1 MSLTHSTRTGRAV
14 AGLATAALVLAACG
28 GDPTES
34 GGGDSDTI
42 IVGSAAFSESETTAE
57 IYAQALEAEGI
68 SVERKTQIESRE
80 AYIPALE
87 NGEIDLIPEY
97 TGNLLLHF
105 DPESTATTPEEID
118 EGLDDAL
125 PDGLETLDEAQAEN
139 KDSYNVTSDLAEAE
153 DLTSIGDLAKLG
165 TVKVGGNPEF
175 EKRPYGVPGLKKV
188 YGVEDVDFV
197 SISDSGGPATVKA
210 LLDGDVDV
218 ANIYSTTPAIVAN
231 DLVTLED
238 PENLIAAQ
246 NVVPLISEDKASD
259 EVEDILDRVSAEL
272 TTEDLLALNER
283 VDGDEKAAPATAA
296 KEWLEE
302 KGLI

>member
-1 MSLTHSTRTGRAV
+1 MFLTTTSRSVRA
-14 AGLATAALVLAACG
+14 AAAAAAAALVLTACG
-28 GDPTES
+28 GDPTE
-34 GGGDSDTI
+34 GDSGSI
-42 IVGSAAFSESETTAE
+42 IVGSAAFNENEVIAE
-57 IYAQALEAEGI
+57 IYAQALEAEDVT
-68 SVERKTQIESRE
+68 VERQMQIGARE

-97 TGNLLLHF
+97 TGNLLLYF
-105 DPESTATTPEEID
+105 DTESTATTAEEVD
-118 EGLDDAL
+118 EALDDAL
-125 PDGLETLDEAQAEN
+125 PEKLETLDEAQAEN
-139 KDSYNVTSDLAEAE
+139 KDSYNVTSELSESE
-153 DLTSIGDLAKLG
+153 GITSIGDLAKLG
-165 TVKVGGNPEF
+165 TVRVGGNPEF
-175 EKRPYGVPGLKKV
+175 ETRSYGVPGLQDV
-188 YGVEDVDFV
+188 YGVEDVEFEP
-197 SISDSGGPATVKA
+197 ISDSGGPATVKA
-210 LLDGDVDV
+210 LVDGDVDV

-246 NVVPLISEDKASD
+246 NVVPLINEDKASD
-259 EVEDILDRVSAEL
+259 EVEDVLDRVSAEL